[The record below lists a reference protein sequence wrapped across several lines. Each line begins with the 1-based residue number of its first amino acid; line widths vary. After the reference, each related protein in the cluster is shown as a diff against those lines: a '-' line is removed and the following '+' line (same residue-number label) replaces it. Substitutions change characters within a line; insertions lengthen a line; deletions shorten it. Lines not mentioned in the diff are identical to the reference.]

1 MLNLLEAFC
10 QISNSLGKKQLA
22 VGSAWQIFLNDLIS
36 YIKNGM
42 QSCFFNCIE
51 SPLNYV
57 LSSVMF
63 ISLINK

>member
-1 MLNLLEAFC
+1 MVRSKHE
-10 QISNSLGKKQLA
+10 KREQLA
-22 VGSAWQIFLNDLIS
+22 CENRQTDTTAEVIFLNDLIS